1 MVRAVDSLG
10 TGEAIDEMNRLADR
24 QLLTFDQAKK
34 NVGRVQV
41 FDPKAAGRLEQI
53 EQAMGALHSL
63 QKKLSDLSNG
73 PQHTS
78 NVSRK

>member
-1 MVRAVDSLG
+1 MVSKDSLS
-10 TGEAIDEMNRLADR
+10 TGEAVDEINRLAER
-24 QLLTFDQAKK
+24 QLGTLEQAKK

-53 EQAMGALHSL
+53 QHAMDALHSM
-63 QKKLSDLSNG
+63 QGKLSGLDNG